1 MRMIK
6 HLSQCRTCEYSL
18 QAKGKC
24 CTTDDCQQCENS
36 TNGRCH
42 CCEAAK
48 EDEIICPYYRRFEN
62 E

>member
-18 QAKGKC
+18 QVKGKC
-24 CTTDDCQQCENS
+24 NAISDCQQCENS
-36 TNGRCH
+36 TKGRCH

-48 EDEIICPYYRRFEN
+48 ENEIICPYYRRFGN